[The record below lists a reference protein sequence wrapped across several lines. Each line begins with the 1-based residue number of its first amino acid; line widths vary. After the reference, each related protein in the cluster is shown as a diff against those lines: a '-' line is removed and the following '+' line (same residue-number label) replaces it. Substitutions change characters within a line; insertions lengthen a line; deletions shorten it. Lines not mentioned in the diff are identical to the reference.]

1 MFYLILKFSKLLT
14 KLFQTK
20 LLNTRVDIKSDIET
34 ISRIPAVAH
43 ILEIVCKTTGMGFAA
58 VARVTT
64 EKWIACAVRDEINF
78 GLVPGGELTLETT
91 ICNEIR
97 DHRQP
102 VVIDHVAEDE
112 HFANHHTPLTYGFQ
126 SYISIPIILKNGDF
140 FGTLCA
146 IDPKPAKLNNPTITG
161 MFKMFADLI
170 AFHLDAMEEIAESE
184 ERLQLEKETSELR
197 EQFIAILGH
206 DLKNP
211 VNAISN
217 SSQLLNRMDLD
228 YRGQRLVNII
238 HDSAFKMTGLIE
250 NMLDFASGRLGGGI
264 SLTRTHYSNL
274 DTILDQVIS
283 EMQIISPE
291 RRLMA
296 NYDFKHPIY
305 ADGKRIAQ
313 LFGNLLANAVKYSPA
328 EALIEIVADSDHNG
342 FVLRVSNPGKPIPEE
357 VIERLFQPFSRGEVS
372 PDQKGL
378 GLGLY
383 ISSEIAK
390 AHGGT
395 LSVSSCEEQTC
406 FTLNIPAQ

>member
-1 MFYLILKFSKLLT
+1 LFYLILKFSKLLT
-14 KLFQTK
+14 KLFQAK
-20 LLNTRVDIKSDIET
+20 LLNSRVDIKSDIET
-34 ISRIPAVAH
+34 IGRIPAVVH
-43 ILEIVCKTTGMGFAA
+43 ILEVVCKTTGMGFAA

-78 GLVPGGELTLETT
+78 GLVPGGELVLETT

-97 DHRQP
+97 EHRLP
-102 VVIDHVAEDE
+102 VIIDHVAEDE
-112 HFANHHTPLTYGFQ
+112 QFVNHHTPLTYGFQ

-146 IDPKPAKLNNPTITG
+146 IDPKPAKLNNPTVIG

-170 AFHLDAMEEIAESE
+170 AFHLDAMEEIAISE

-264 SLTRTHYSNL
+264 SLTRTHYANL
-274 DTILDQVIS
+274 DSILDQVIS

-291 RRLMA
+291 RSLVA
-296 NYDFKHPIY
+296 NYDFKHSVY

-328 EALIEIVADSDHNG
+328 EASIEIEADSDQNG
-342 FVLRVSNPGKPIPEE
+342 FVLKVSNPGKPIPEE
-357 VIERLFQPFSRGEVS
+357 IIERLFQPFSRGEV
-372 PDQKGL
+372 
-378 GLGLY
+378 
-383 ISSEIAK
+383 
-390 AHGGT
+390 
-395 LSVSSCEEQTC
+395 
-406 FTLNIPAQ
+406 

>member
-1 MFYLILKFSKLLT
+1 M
-14 KLFQTK
+14 
-20 LLNTRVDIKSDIET
+20 LNPHIDIRSDIEA

-43 ILEIVCKTTGMGFAA
+43 ILEIICQTTGMGFAA

-64 EKWIACAVRDEINF
+64 EQWVACAVHDHINF
-78 GLVPGGELTLETT
+78 GLVPGAELKLETT

-97 DHRQP
+97 EHRES
-102 VVIDHVAEDE
+102 VIIDHVAEDE
-112 HFANHHTPLTYGFQ
+112 YFANHHTPLTYGFQ

-146 IDPKPAKLNNPTITG
+146 IDPKPAKLNNPTTVG

-170 AFHLDAMEEIAESE
+170 AFHLDALEEIAVTE

-206 DLKNP
+206 DLRNP

-217 SSQLLNRMDLD
+217 SSQLLNRMGLD
-228 YRGQRLVNII
+228 HRGQRLVNII
-238 HDSAFKMTGLIE
+238 HDSAFKMSGLIE

-264 SLTRTHYSNL
+264 SLTRTNYPDL
-274 DTILDQVIS
+274 EAILDQVIS
-283 EMQIISPE
+283 EIQVISPE
-291 RRLMA
+291 RRLVA
-296 NYDFKHPIY
+296 NYDFKHPVY

-313 LFGNLLANAVKYSPA
+313 LFGNLLTNAVKYSPA
-328 EALIEIVADSDHNG
+328 ESLIEISANSDPEG
-342 FVLRVSNPGKPIPEE
+342 FVLKVSNPGRPIPQEI
-357 VIERLFQPFSRGEVS
+357 IERLFQPFSRGEVA

-390 AHGGT
+390 AHNGT
-395 LSVSSCEEQTC
+395 LSISSCEAQTC
-406 FTLNIPAQ
+406 FTLIIPQLSA